1 MEQLTAAGTT
11 CAGDQGTLSC
21 RLRSFKGRERS
32 LQAVGKAARGQDLGW
47 AWTDEHSRPTGK
59 HRACEVRKLWAQQAE
74 VGITGMCKAF
84 EPG

>member
-11 CAGDQGTLSC
+11 CAGDQGTGSC
-21 RLRSFKGRERS
+21 WLRSFKGRERS

-47 AWTDEHSRPTGK
+47 AWTDEHSR
-59 HRACEVRKLWAQQAE
+59 ACEVRKLWAQQAE

-84 EPG
+84 KPG